1 MKLSGQKTL
10 GLILA
15 ITGSALIVFSVSMY
29 ILGIYS
35 ESKLDDLNASIQV
48 DNIDA
53 TKIVVIDDKNTD
65 KDFVHAKEQS
75 HHSFVVPPDNK
86 SVEQPE
92 KTIAL
97 SVEKKEY
104 AKENNLFFLTPQPES
119 MNLEIQVKSH
129 SITPLLNGYASND
142 FVSSI
147 HPKDWADPTWAGE
160 NESPQIITDK
170 SSSERVA
177 NLTVVDLMQ
186 LPLTMQIPAIGVD
199 SSIENL
205 KIIQK
210 DGEWEYETPKN
221 IVGRIP
227 YNQDFD
233 SSVTGWYFGHLES
246 PIKSEG
252 NVFHNLPDVA
262 DMLRDGD
269 PVYVLLSTDK
279 NEFVYQA
286 IKSQVM
292 HESDLELY
300 DPGNDHI
307 VLVTCSNRPYY
318 DHRQL
323 VTAKLV
329 DVKLSEKILKP

>member
-48 DNIDA
+48 DNVDA

-292 HESDLELY
+292 HESDLKLY

>member
-1 MKLSGQKTL
+1 MKLSRQKTL

-15 ITGSALIVFSVSMY
+15 ITGSTLIVFSVSMY

-48 DNIDA
+48 DNVDA

-104 AKENNLFFLTPQPES
+104 AKGNNLFFLTPQPES
-119 MNLEIQVKSH
+119 MNLESQVKSH

-292 HESDLELY
+292 HESDLKLY

>member
-1 MKLSGQKTL
+1 MKLSGHKTL

-35 ESKLDDLNASIQV
+35 ESNLDDLNASIQV
-48 DNIDA
+48 SNIDT
-53 TKIVVIDDKNTD
+53 TKIVVIDDKSTN
-65 KDFVHAKEQS
+65 KDFVHAKEES
-75 HHSFVVPPDNK
+75 HNSFIAPDNK
-86 SVEQPE
+86 PVKKPE
-92 KTIAL
+92 KTISL
-97 SVEKKEY
+97 TIEKKEY
-104 AKENNLFFLTPQPES
+104 PKENNLFFLTPQPES
-119 MNLEIQVKSH
+119 TNLEIQVQSH

-170 SSSERVA
+170 RSSERVA

-205 KIIQK
+205 QIIQK

-329 DVKLSEKILKP
+329 DVKPSDHILKP

>member
-1 MKLSGQKTL
+1 MKLSGHKTL

-29 ILGIYS
+29 ILGI
-35 ESKLDDLNASIQV
+35 DT
-48 DNIDA
+48 
-53 TKIVVIDDKNTD
+53 TKIVVIDDKSTN
-65 KDFVHAKEQS
+65 KDFVHAKEES
-75 HHSFVVPPDNK
+75 HNSFIAPDNK
-86 SVEQPE
+86 PVKKPE
-92 KTIAL
+92 KTISL
-97 SVEKKEY
+97 TVEKKEY
-104 AKENNLFFLTPQPES
+104 PKENNLFFLTPQPES
-119 MNLEIQVKSH
+119 TNLEIQVQSH

-147 HPKDWADPTWAGE
+147 HPRDWADPTWAGE

-170 SSSERVA
+170 RSSERVA

-205 KIIQK
+205 QIIQK

-329 DVKLSEKILKP
+329 DVKPSDHILKR